1 MVRTNRE
8 DSRALRR
15 ISQKFRE
22 NLNIDWV
29 LVAAIVPLFLAGL
42 ISMKGLGPVDEDYF
56 FSRQLIWIGIGFVLF
71 FIASTIDWRF
81 LRNGWLLFGIYS
93 FGVAVLAALLIF
105 ARAVR
110 GAQSWIP
117 LGFFSLEPAE
127 PMKLVLI
134 LFLVWH
140 YIGFWSFKK
149 TSAGNSCDRGDF
161 ISCFMVF
168 YSGALSE
175 DASIQFFKSLS

>member
-1 MVRTNRE
+1 MPY
-8 DSRALRR
+8 
-15 ISQKFRE
+15 
-22 NLNIDWV
+22 W
-29 LVAAIVPLFLAGL
+29 
-42 ISMKGLGPVDEDYF
+42 
-56 FSRQLIWIGIGFVLF
+56 GFVLF

-93 FGVAVLAALLIF
+93 FGIAVLAALLIF

-134 LFLVWH
+134 LILAKYFSRRHVEIAHVKHIVVSGLYAFVPTLLIFIQPDLGSAIIFSFIWFGMILVSGVSKKHLLVILAIAAISFLVLW
-140 YIGFWSFKK
+140 F
-149 TSAGNSCDRGDF
+149 F
-161 ISCFMVF
+161 ILEPK
-168 YSGALSE
+168 Y
-175 DASIQFFKSLS
+175 